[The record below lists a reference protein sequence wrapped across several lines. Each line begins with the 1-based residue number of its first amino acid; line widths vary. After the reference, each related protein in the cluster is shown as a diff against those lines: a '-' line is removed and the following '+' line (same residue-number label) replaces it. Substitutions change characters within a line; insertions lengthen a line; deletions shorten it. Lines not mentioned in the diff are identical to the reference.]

1 MYTLATPSVKYM
13 LPGATAANY
22 EVFGGTHLH
31 NRAQGCTK
39 LGGAVRVSNRLL
51 IPDGEYM
58 RPPGRR
64 GRGLTAQKIS
74 SCLRGATPPS
84 VASTVSWATC

>member
-1 MYTLATPSVKYM
+1 MPWPFQTNVTFAAVLSVFTSISM
-13 LPGATAANY
+13 QALFQVA
-22 EVFGGTHLH
+22 
-31 NRAQGCTK
+31 
-39 LGGAVRVSNRLL
+39 LL
-51 IPDGEYM
+51 MEDHFDSVGLDDIGEYM